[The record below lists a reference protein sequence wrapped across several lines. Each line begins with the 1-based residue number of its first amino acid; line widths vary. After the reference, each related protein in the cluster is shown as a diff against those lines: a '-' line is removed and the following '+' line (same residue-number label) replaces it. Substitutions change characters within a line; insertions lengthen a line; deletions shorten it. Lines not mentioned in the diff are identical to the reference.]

1 MEFYSTCT
9 HDKSINQGSALDNG
23 WFLRGLLNPY
33 LIDIGPNPTSLSWAQ
48 RTSAYRINTE
58 TRNFKRK
65 TSTFMRKRGE
75 RQYLWYCLSGRV
87 LYHRHIIPRL
97 RHGLL
102 SLRSIASFR
111 RKNRNIS
118 HKIGQNL
125 NQLDARPRVYTI

>member
-1 MEFYSTCT
+1 MEIYSTCT
-9 HDKSINQGSALDNG
+9 HDKSINQGFVLDNG
-23 WFLRGLLNPY
+23 CFLRGLLRAEH
-33 LIDIGPNPTSLSWAQ
+33 PNSPSLRESV

-125 NQLDARPRVYTI
+125 NLLDARPRVSTI